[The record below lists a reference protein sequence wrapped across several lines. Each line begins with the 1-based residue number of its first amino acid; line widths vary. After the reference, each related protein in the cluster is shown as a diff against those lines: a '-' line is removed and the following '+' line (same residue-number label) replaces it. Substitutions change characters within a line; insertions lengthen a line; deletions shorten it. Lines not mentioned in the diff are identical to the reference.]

1 MSYDPLDAPQMRVS
15 PPGPKSRELLERQ
28 GKYLYAGLRE
38 GLTPFVAAGKRDW
51 CVEDVDGNV
60 YLDMVSASAS
70 VPLGAGREELIAPA
84 VEAMRRFGNEDTHAL
99 TTPLVG
105 ELAELLIEI
114 TPANLTRLDIALN
127 GTEAIEIAVRM
138 MRRATGRPIVLGF
151 LGGYHGESIATAALG
166 AEENSISQ
174 GVRSLAPGFVHV
186 PYPNPYRSPFAAA
199 RQGGTGDATV
209 DFIRDHLLFHAV
221 DPRDVAG
228 VVMEPMLGSGG
239 VISPPA
245 TFWQALRDLCDEFGW
260 LLCLDEVKT
269 GMGRTGTMF
278 ALEQIDAAPDIVC
291 LGKALGGGVM
301 PIGAVLGTDAV
312 MDSFSDLSTG
322 STWSWLPAS
331 CAAAIATIHRLREP
345 GVLEHVREIDGAL
358 SKGLQ
363 GLQQAHPCIGDVR
376 VRGCFA
382 AIEFVTDQDT
392 RERALDVQHAV
403 ARACLERGLLADSST
418 TSYNIQPSFITP
430 LALIDRAVGIVD
442 AAITEVTS

>member
-1 MSYDPLDAPQMRVS
+1 MSYNPLDAPQMRVS
-15 PPGPKSRELLERQ
+15 PPGPKSRELLDRQ
-28 GKYLYAGLRE
+28 SKYLYAGLSE
-38 GLTPFVAAGKRDW
+38 GLTPFVVAGKRDW

-70 VPLGAGREELIAPA
+70 VPLGAGPEELIAPA
-84 VEAMRRFGNEDTHAL
+84 AEAMRRFGNEDTHAL

-105 ELAELLIEI
+105 DLAELLIEI

-174 GVRSLAPGFVHV
+174 GVRSLAPGFAHV
-186 PYPNPYRSPFAAA
+186 PYPNAYRSPFAAP
-199 RQGGTGDATV
+199 RPGGTGDSTV

-221 DPRDVAG
+221 DPGDVAG
-228 VVMEPMLGSGG
+228 VVIEPMLGSGG
-239 VISPPA
+239 VISPPD
-245 TFWQALRDLCDEFGW
+245 TFWKPLRALCDEFGW

-312 MDSFSDLSTG
+312 MNSFADLSTG

-345 GVLEHVREIDGAL
+345 GVLEHVRDIEGAL
-358 SKGLQ
+358 AKGLH
-363 GLQQAHPCIGDVR
+363 GLRQSHACIGDVR

-382 AIEFVTDQDT
+382 AIEFVANQDT

-403 ARACLERGLLADSST
+403 ARACLDRGLLADSST
-418 TSYNIQPSFITP
+418 TSYNIQPSLVTP
-430 LALIDRAVGIVD
+430 LALIDRAVSIVD

>member
-38 GLTPFVAAGKRDW
+38 GLAPFVVAGKRDW

-60 YLDMVSASAS
+60 YLDMASASAS

-138 MRRATGRPIVLGF
+138 MRRATGRPIVFGF

-174 GVRSLAPGFVHV
+174 GVRSMAPGFVHV
-186 PYPNPYRSPFAAA
+186 PYPNAYRSPFAAP
-199 RQGGTGDATV
+199 RPGGSGDATV

-239 VISPPA
+239 VISPPD
-245 TFWQALRDLCDEFGW
+245 TFWPALRDLCDEFGW

-278 ALEQIDAAPDIVC
+278 AMEQIDA
-291 LGKALGGGVM
+291 
-301 PIGAVLGTDAV
+301 
-312 MDSFSDLSTG
+312 G
-322 STWSWLPAS
+322 SG
-331 CAAAIATIHRLREP
+331 HRLPR
-345 GVLEHVREIDGAL
+345 
-358 SKGLQ
+358 
-363 GLQQAHPCIGDVR
+363 
-376 VRGCFA
+376 
-382 AIEFVTDQDT
+382 
-392 RERALDVQHAV
+392 
-403 ARACLERGLLADSST
+403 
-418 TSYNIQPSFITP
+418 
-430 LALIDRAVGIVD
+430 
-442 AAITEVTS
+442 